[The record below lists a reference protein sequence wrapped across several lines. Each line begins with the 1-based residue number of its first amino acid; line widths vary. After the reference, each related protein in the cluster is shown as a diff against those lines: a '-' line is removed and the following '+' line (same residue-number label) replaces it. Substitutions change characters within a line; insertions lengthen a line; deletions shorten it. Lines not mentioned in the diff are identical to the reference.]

1 MGDNRAILAAQDGD
15 LTTLKQLHIDGTLG
29 QAITDCLGAGLVH
42 HASRA
47 GRLECLKFLV
57 LQANLP
63 GNHRANSGATPAH
76 DAAALGNLAVLQWLI
91 KDGGYS
97 MQVRWDDKKAK

>member
-1 MGDNRAILAAQDGD
+1 MGDHRAIKAAKSGD
-15 LTTLKQLHIDGTLG
+15 LSTLERLHIDGALS
-29 QAITDCLGAGLVH
+29 QNIADCLGAGLVH

-57 LQANLP
+57 LQAKLP
-63 GNHRANSGATPAH
+63 GNQRANNGATPAH
-76 DAAALGNLAVLQWLI
+76 DAAAVGNLAELQWLI

-97 MQVRWDDKKAK
+97 MQVRLLT